1 MLASGADQLAASA
14 GRGRV
19 GLDPGV
25 TFVDVGELALKG
37 IAHPVRLLEA
47 PA

>member
-1 MLASGADQLAASA
+1 
-14 GRGRV
+14 V

-37 IAHPVRLLEA
+37 IAHPVRLLEPRLGPPPGLDA
-47 PA
+47 STTVA